1 MCHSVSFHDLRLLRK
16 VLFVGGL
23 TGALIVPAGTMLSQP
38 ITLPDS
44 GGRTLP
50 TSAQSGQI
58 ERSFQT
64 RAVPQATRDGPVF
77 EGDRT
82 VPPDEV
88 GELSLVLRSV
98 VTEGSTVYSDQDLER
113 LYEDRLGQEITLAE
127 VFRIADEITAKYRN
141 DGYILSRAILPP
153 QTITEGEVRIRIVE
167 GYVNE
172 VRIEGENGEQEQR
185 SLLNSYAAG
194 IENSRPLS
202 IQDLERYLLFIDDL
216 PGISSEAVLRPAR
229 DVPGASDLV
238 IVVHDDGTENFVRID
253 NRGSKF
259 NGPGRLWLGADF
271 NSLVKPYDRT
281 TLRAIAA
288 GKNAKELTYLEVG
301 HERPLGIDG
310 KKLRLQLNHTV
321 SEPGHTLRSLEV
333 ESKSYSLRIG
343 VSNPVIRSRARNWS
357 LHADFVVRDSETTIF
372 GNRLSKD
379 RVRFVSV
386 GAIYDSV
393 DRFGGVN
400 MFEAYLDQGLGI
412 LGATKPGSTDLS
424 RARAR
429 TGFTK
434 VRLSASRLQ
443 QLSDRWSLLAS
454 ITSQFATTSLPASEE
469 FGVGGE
475 HCGRAYDTSEVTGD
489 DGACLTLELRYG
501 HNFGARF
508 LQGYQAYGFYD
519 VGRVRRKDPGAL
531 GKTASLTSA
540 GIGARFNF
548 TERLSGS
555 IEVAWPQT
563 KQVDSRP
570 IDVDSKRAF
579 LSLTLRF

>member
-1 MCHSVSFHDLRLLRK
+1 MNHSFSVHDLRLFRS
-16 VLFVGGL
+16 VLFVCGI
-23 TGALIVPAGTMLSQP
+23 TGAMIFPAGTMQAQP
-38 ITLPDS
+38 IVLPDS

-58 ERSFQT
+58 ERGFRT

-77 EGDRT
+77 EGGRA
-82 VPPDEV
+82 VPPDEA
-88 GELSLVLRSV
+88 GELSLVLRRV
-98 VTEGSTVYSDQDLER
+98 VIEGSTVYADQELER

-153 QTITEGEVRIRIVE
+153 QTIAEGEVRIRIVE

-172 VRIEGENGEQEQR
+172 VRIEGNLREQEQR
-185 SLLNSYAAG
+185 LLLNAYAAA

-202 IQDLERYLLFIDDL
+202 TKDLERYLLFIDDL

-238 IVVHDDGTENFVRID
+238 IVVNDQGMENFARID

-271 NSLVKPYDRT
+271 SSLIEAYDRT

-288 GKNAKELTYLEVG
+288 GENAKELAYLEVG
-301 HERPLGIDG
+301 HERPFGVDG
-310 KKLRLQLNHTV
+310 KKLKLQINLTD
-321 SEPGHTLRSLEV
+321 SSPGHSLRSLDV
-333 ESKSYSLRIG
+333 ESKSYSFRVG
-343 VSNPVIRSRARNWS
+343 VSNPLVRSRARNWS
-357 LHADFVVRDSETTIF
+357 LHGEFVIRDNETTIF

-379 RVRFVSV
+379 RVRFASV
-386 GAIYDSV
+386 GALYDSV
-393 DRFGGVN
+393 DRFGGIN

-412 LGATKPGSTDLS
+412 LGASKPGSTELS
-424 RARAR
+424 RERAR
-429 TGFTK
+429 PSFTK
-434 VRLSASRLQ
+434 VRLTASRLQ
-443 QLSDRWSLLAS
+443 RLGNSWTLLAS

-489 DGACLTLELRYG
+489 DGACLSLELRYG
-501 HNFGARF
+501 RDVGGRY
-508 LQGYQAYGFYD
+508 LKGYQAYGFYD
-519 VGRVRRKDPGAL
+519 VGRVRRKNPGAL

-540 GIGARFNF
+540 GIGARVNF
-548 TERLSGS
+548 TDRLSGS
-555 IEVAWPQT
+555 IEIAWPQDRH
-563 KQVDSRP
+563 VDRRP
-570 IDVDSKRAF
+570 IDVGSSRVF
-579 LSLTLRF
+579 LSLTSRF